1 MRFFIVDA
9 FTDKPFHGNPAG
21 VLLLQEDEDLQDQ
34 VMQKLA
40 SELRFSETVFVKKRG
55 EDLQFRYFTPVS
67 EIELC
72 GHATI
77 GAFQAMIEA
86 GWVER
91 YGEYKFDTKL
101 GKLNVRVDSGLI
113 MMKQDTPKIREV
125 ISSPEELEK
134 IASMLQLKCEDIV
147 NDGGRLSP
155 AVVSTGLWDLLV
167 PVKDIDTLQ
176 HMVPDLNAIEDYTRK
191 RGLVSV
197 HVFTFGERED
207 VLCHARDFAPL
218 YGIPEEAATGTANGA
233 LVYYLYHLGLV
244 DANKLHRIRQGES
257 MNRPS
262 EIFAEVYTDE
272 TGVSVFVGGY
282 GKVIVSGELKVW

>member
-1 MRFFIVDA
+1 MRLFIVDA
-9 FTDKPFHGNPAG
+9 FTDRPFHGNPAG
-21 VLLLQEDEDLQDQ
+21 VVLLQDGEELPDGI
-34 VMQKLA
+34 MQKLA

-55 EDLQFRYFTPVS
+55 EELQFRYFTPVS

-91 YGEYKFDTKL
+91 YGNYKFDTKV
-101 GKLNVRVDSGLI
+101 GKLNVRVDGGLI
-113 MMKQDTPKIREV
+113 MMKQDIPKIREV

-134 IASMLQLKCEDIV
+134 IASMLQLKCEDII
-147 NDGGRLSP
+147 NDSGRLSP
-155 AVVSTGLWDLLV
+155 AIVSTGLWDLLV
-167 PVKDIDTLQ
+167 PVKDIDTLW
-176 HMVPDLNAIEDYTRK
+176 HIVPDLKGIEDYTREK
-191 RGLVSV
+191 GLVSV
-197 HVFTFGERED
+197 HVFTFGEREG
-207 VLCHARDFAPL
+207 VLCHARNFAPL

-244 DANKLHRIRQGES
+244 DANKLHKIRQGES

-272 TGVSVFVGGY
+272 TGVRVFVGGY
-282 GKVIVSGELKVW
+282 GKVIVSGELTI